1 MTKKF
6 AIVLALALIAI
17 VCCAGCILPSGPV
30 DPVDPVDPITPP
42 VDPVVPE
49 EPEDPV
55 VPEEPVDPV
64 VPAEGD
70 FTVTFMMNSAVD
82 SSVYLTVYVD
92 EGESVAEPEVP
103 EKPTA
108 QYIFVKWTTDKENR
122 NAYDFATP
130 VTADLV
136 LYADWDVMGVSS
148 GSHTHNY
155 VEGEKD
161 GKQGLLCSCGSFK
174 PYLVEINGESYTSVD
189 EAITNAEAGETITL
203 VTAPETPIN
212 VGDKDVTIEISS
224 DVDATTTP
232 VSLTYAEDT
241 EIKIKADSPE
251 KVEVTITDS
260 DAGTE
265 KKVVFDDTPADGL
278 LVPIAAVDEENQV
291 GDAFTADGLQHL
303 LDMISGSSSGP
314 LAAPAEDAPTEHVQD
329 GWNVLFY
336 EPAPTALGDEP
347 VSEPEWTITLK
358 AIIDE
363 PVEITVP
370 VIIDG
375 NGFAA
380 TLKYTKFELIHVLKD
395 GSDNIKVYL
404 NDEIVAF
411 DNDAN
416 TADCLVVKSVT
427 HENGYLDIYSL
438 EGLKEFRDAVNS
450 GEDYFSG
457 KTVSLM
463 NNIDLKNEEWTPI
476 GSASAEH
483 GFMGHFDGNN
493 HKISNLKITTL
504 PLDDDGYVYAGLFG
518 VTEGTDKDNQNSIKN
533 LIIENVDISTTGDIV
548 SAAIAY
554 PYYTIVD
561 NIKVCGN
568 IHITGGDYTSGVLAY
583 TRLCVDASNLEVAG
597 NDGSTITGQRT
608 VGGVISDIQM
618 NHGLI
623 AEYSNF
629 CVSGVTISG
638 ETCVGG
644 ISGIIASQTLNTAKV
659 ENVVLNCDDS
669 RVGVVSGSLG
679 GTSTITD
686 ITVTNVDGASSN
698 IGGAYDGGKPVEAK
712 IGDTY
717 YSTLQGTIA
726 AAEPGKTI
734 TLLNDVILDE
744 TLTISAGKEI
754 TLDLN
759 GNDLSYAVS
768 NTGASAIINNKGTL
782 TITGKGTISFV
793 AENPDMQAIP
803 AYATNTI
810 TNTGTLTIGEDVIVT
825 NGSDGGASYAVDVQ
839 SGTFTL
845 DGGTLI
851 GNRCALRVALYSGD
865 SSAFIMKSGSV
876 QARTPAWIQLPG
888 SDTSVA
894 PKITVTI
901 HDGTFQSTNEK
912 PDEANVMYTYSDGN
926 SHANTKITIKGGSF
940 LGGTVSIGSGYKGD
954 APALTIDDGTFD
966 HDVLQWLANDESK
979 VLYEANLNQ

>member
-42 VDPVVPE
+42 VEPVVPE

-212 VGDKDVTIEISS
+212 VGDADVTIEISS

-265 KKVVFDDTPADGL
+265 KKVVFDDTPADDGL
-278 LVPIAAVDEENQV
+278 LVPIAAVDEDSQV
-291 GDAFTADGLQHL
+291 GDAYNAAGFTHL
-303 LDMISGSSSGP
+303 LEMISGSSSGP

-336 EPAPTALGDEP
+336 EPAPTALGEEV
-347 VSEPEWTITLK
+347 VSVPEWTITLK
-358 AIIDE
+358 ADIDE

-380 TLKYTKFELIHVLKD
+380 TLEYDDFKLIHVLQK
-395 GSDNIKVYL
+395 GSEKITVLL
-404 NDEIVAF
+404 NGEAVDFDEKA
-411 DNDAN
+411 ND
-416 TADCLVVKSVT
+416 ADCLVVKSVT
-427 HENGYLDIYSL
+427 KTGGNLDIYSL
-438 EGLKEFRDAVNS
+438 EGLKEFRDAVNAVN
-450 GEDYFSG
+450 GGNAFSG
-457 KTVSLM
+457 KTVTLM
-463 NNIDLKNEEWTPI
+463 NEIDLSSEENWTPI
-476 GSASAEH
+476 GIYPDNLFSGTFNGQEIEISGMTISKE
-483 GFMGHFDGNN
+483 DG
-493 HKISNLKITTL
+493 SC
-504 PLDDDGYVYAGLFG
+504 VGLFG
-518 VTEGTDKDNQNSIKN
+518 AVSGATIQNVKVIDAELSGDHYVGTIVGWASKSRIEKCIVTDAEITVHPYPYSQSEEKNGDKVGGIVGWIGGTTTVTECTVTDAKITAYRDVGGIVGAATKDLCAENSPNVITSNSVSGTSITVDQTTGYYEDKDFNA
-533 LIIENVDISTTGDIV
+533 
-548 SAAIAY
+548 AAIL
-554 PYYTIVD
+554 
-561 NIKVCGN
+561 G
-568 IHITGGDYTSGVLAY
+568 
-583 TRLCVDASNLEVAG
+583 RDASAVSGLP
-597 NDGSTITGQRT
+597 STISDNAGTADIT
-608 VGGVISDIQM
+608 YMVKTIGGIQTA
-618 NHGLI
+618 LD
-623 AEYSNF
+623 AA
-629 CVSGVTISG
+629 SG
-638 ETCVGG
+638 ETT
-644 ISGIIASQTLNTAKV
+644 IK
-659 ENVVLNCDDS
+659 
-669 RVGVVSGSLG
+669 LG
-679 GTSTITD
+679 DD
-686 ITVTNVDGASSN
+686 ITVT
-698 IGGAYDGGKPVEAK
+698 K
-712 IGDTY
+712 
-717 YSTLQGTIA
+717 TLEIA
-726 AAEPGKTI
+726 DGKTI
-734 TLLNDVILDE
+734 TL
-744 TLTISAGKEI
+744 
-754 TLDLN
+754 DLN
-759 GNDLSYAVS
+759 RHNIFSEVS
-768 NTGASAIINNKGTL
+768 NDGKAASIITVNRYGTL
-782 TITGKGTISFV
+782 TITGIGKLSFK
-793 AENPDMQAIP
+793 ASDPDLQEIP
-803 AYATNTI
+803 SYATNTI
-810 TNTGTLTIGEDVIVT
+810 TCEGTLTIKKGVT
-825 NGSDGGASYAVDVQ
+825 VENYSDGGASYAVDAK
-839 SGTFTL
+839 GKFTL

-851 GNRCALRVALYSGD
+851 GDRCALRIAKYNQDNVQFTMESGL
-865 SSAFIMKSGSV
+865 V
-876 QARTPAWIQLPG
+876 QAKTPAWIQLPG
-888 SDTSVA
+888 SNANDVPT
-894 PKITVTI
+894 ITVTI
-901 HDGTFQSTNEK
+901 NGGTFLSTNK
-912 PDEANVMYTYSDGN
+912 NPDADVMYTSSFGN
-926 SHANTKITIKGGSF
+926 SHANTAITINGGSF

-954 APALTIDDGTFD
+954 APALTINDGTFD
-966 HDVLQWLANDESK
+966 HDVLQWLENDESK
-979 VLYEANLNQ
+979 VLYQKNLNQ